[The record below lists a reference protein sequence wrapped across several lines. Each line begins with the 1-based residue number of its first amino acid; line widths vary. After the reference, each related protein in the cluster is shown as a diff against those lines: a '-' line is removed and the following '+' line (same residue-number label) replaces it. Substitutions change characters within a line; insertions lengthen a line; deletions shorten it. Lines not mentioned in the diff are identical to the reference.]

1 MTDNKTTENV
11 ELAKIAADKAKKY
24 TAAFEA
30 EYSNEADAVTIK
42 ELLQKISELQ
52 NQLSGPLSSMGQL
65 TGAIGAIVGEDDD
78 DDMNV
83 RLEQIPEICN
93 VFMAREQ
100 IFLKILDMYERIYD
114 DIQKKS
120 K

>member
-78 DDMNV
+78 DMNV
-83 RLEQIPEICN
+83 RLKQIPEICN
-93 VFMAREQ
+93 VFMAREK

-114 DIQKKS
+114 DIQKKANN
-120 K
+120 